1 MRRNR
6 DTVEEF
12 WSLSDV
18 VVAHENA
25 SGQSVK
31 NFLGAFAKFLC
42 VPQSSLQPA
51 SSGKTALMRLLK
63 TKKDPRPV
71 VMVPALNC
79 VRVQK
84 AIEAANCKVQT
95 YDFQSEPGRFDWDT
109 VLGSVTDQVG
119 VLIVTHLYGVP
130 VDLREAREFCS
141 AKGILLIEDC
151 AQTLGGYIAGQ
162 QVGTW
167 GDAAF
172 FSFSYDKP
180 ISLGWGGMVL
190 VNSPDMFVAFGE
202 DSNPSLPIDPSYEYR
217 SLLKFIESMELR
229 RSRIM
234 HNIRGSGSILRRA
247 YYKFSRSPSYD
258 QDTSLGAVRAELG
271 LLCLD
276 RYPEVRSIRKIN
288 AEILSS
294 RCPLTTWPVTQ
305 DIEPAWLK
313 QKIRV
318 GGPNQLRAISA
329 ALCKKGIRAG
339 NFNWPLL
346 INGDGAQESP
356 NANQVTDCWMDVP
369 IHQGMT
375 VNEIEDMAS
384 LIEEFM

>member
-1 MRRNR
+1 M
-6 DTVEEF
+6 
-12 WSLSDV
+12 
-18 VVAHENA
+18 
-25 SGQSVK
+25 
-31 NFLGAFAKFLC
+31 
-42 VPQSSLQPA
+42 QPA

-180 ISLGWGGMVL
+180 ISLGWGGIAII
-190 VNSPDMFVAFGE
+190 NSQDMFQENGNA
-202 DSNPSLPIDPSYEYR
+202 PQALPTIDPSYEYD
-217 SLLKFIESMELR
+217 L
-229 RSRIM
+229 
-234 HNIRGSGSILRRA
+234 
-247 YYKFSRSPSYD
+247 
-258 QDTSLGAVRAELG
+258 
-271 LLCLD
+271 
-276 RYPEVRSIRKIN
+276 
-288 AEILSS
+288 
-294 RCPLTTWPVTQ
+294 
-305 DIEPAWLK
+305 
-313 QKIRV
+313 
-318 GGPNQLRAISA
+318 
-329 ALCKKGIRAG
+329 
-339 NFNWPLL
+339 
-346 INGDGAQESP
+346 
-356 NANQVTDCWMDVP
+356 
-369 IHQGMT
+369 
-375 VNEIEDMAS
+375 S
-384 LIEEFM
+384 LIHI